1 MTKLILFLFL
11 ILMVIPGF
19 AQEKISITGKVTDN
33 TGFGL
38 PGVSILEKGTTNG
51 TVTDIDGNFTVQA
64 ASKSILV
71 FSFMGFV
78 SQEILVDGQSNIS
91 IELVEANIGLDEV
104 VAIGYG
110 VARKRDLTGSI
121 VSVSGES
128 LKTSPDYNPVK
139 ALQGKVPGLV
149 MINSGAAGGSPTVR
163 IRGIATVNAST
174 NPLYVVDGMF
184 VDNIDFVNPNDIS
197 SIEVLKDP
205 SSLAI
210 FGVQGANG
218 VIIITTKRADKGK
231 LAVSYDGYAG
241 VQVLHDR
248 DRLNLTNA
256 SEFTMLYNE
265 QIKNMNPATAEWVPD
280 LLGGGT
286 DWQSEIFS
294 PAVITNHGVTVSQA
308 GEKASSVLSL
318 GYFLQDGI
326 VNYNSYQRLNAR
338 WSGDYNISKVFK
350 AGGNIALNALGCGS
364 RHCKR
369 CKRSTGF
376 ADLSSIFTCGRP

>member
-1 MTKLILFLFL
+1 MRRPILFIFFL
-11 ILMVIPGF
+11 LLITVVY
-19 AQEKISITGKVTDN
+19 AQQQVTITGKVIDN

-38 PGVSILEKGTTNG
+38 PGVSILEKGTLSG
-51 TVTDIDGNFTVQA
+51 TVTDIDGNYSLQA
-64 ASKSILV
+64 SSNSTLV

-78 SQEILVDGQSNIS
+78 SQEIFIGGQTTINV
-91 IELVEANIGLDEV
+91 ELAEANIGIDEV

-121 VSVSGES
+121 VSINGDD
-128 LKTSPDYNPVK
+128 LKTSPDYNPIK

-149 MINSGAAGGSPTVR
+149 MTNSGAAGASPTVR
-163 IRGIATVNAST
+163 IRGVATVNAST

-184 VDNIDFVNPNDIS
+184 VDNVDFVNPNDIS
-197 SIEVLKDP
+197 SIEVLKDA

-218 VIIITTKRADKGK
+218 VIIITTSRAEKGK
-231 LAVSYDGYAG
+231 LSLSYDGYAG

-265 QIKNMNPATAEWVPD
+265 QIKNMDPSAQEWVPD

-294 PAVITNHGVTVSQA
+294 PAVITNHGITVSQS
-308 GEKASSVLSL
+308 GEKSSSVLAI
-318 GYFLQDGI
+318 GYFLQDGV
-326 VNYNSYQRLNAR
+326 VNYNSYQRFNAR
-338 WSGDYNISKVFK
+338 WSGDYNITGNIK
-350 AGGNIALNALGCGS
+350 AGG
-364 RHCKR
+364 
-369 CKRSTGF
+369 
-376 ADLSSIFTCGRP
+376 

>member
-1 MTKLILFLFL
+1 
-11 ILMVIPGF
+11 
-19 AQEKISITGKVTDN
+19 
-33 TGFGL
+33 
-38 PGVSILEKGTTNG
+38 
-51 TVTDIDGNFTVQA
+51 
-64 ASKSILV
+64 
-71 FSFMGFV
+71 
-78 SQEILVDGQSNIS
+78 
-91 IELVEANIGLDEV
+91 
-104 VAIGYG
+104 
-110 VARKRDLTGSI
+110 
-121 VSVSGES
+121 
-128 LKTSPDYNPVK
+128 
-139 ALQGKVPGLV
+139 

-248 DRLNLTNA
+248 DRLDLTNA
-256 SEFTMLYNE
+256 SEFTLLYNE
-265 QIKNMNPATAEWVPD
+265 QIKNMNPATAEWVPY

-308 GEKASSVLSL
+308 GEKRAVCFHS
-318 GYFLQDGI
+318 GI
-326 VNYNSYQRLNAR
+326 FYRMEL
-338 WSGDYNISKVFK
+338 
-350 AGGNIALNALGCGS
+350 
-364 RHCKR
+364 
-369 CKRSTGF
+369 
-376 ADLSSIFTCGRP
+376 